1 MADNT
6 DKKKLLRS
14 ATCGTFLSSSHC
26 RKCFMSS
33 AINFV
38 IAEQLWKCSVL
49 LCPPLTL
56 LPYKKSSIG
65 TQLNRWRIEFY
76 IDILTHKAMLAG
88 SPPFIALFRHLVSV
102 SATP

>member
-33 AINFV
+33 AIKF
-38 IAEQLWKCSVL
+38 C
-49 LCPPLTL
+49 
-56 LPYKKSSIG
+56 
-65 TQLNRWRIEFY
+65 NRW
-76 IDILTHKAMLAG
+76 A
-88 SPPFIALFRHLVSV
+88 ALEMQRSSMSSTYS
-102 SATP
+102 SAL